1 MGMFDYIH
9 YQGQE
14 YQTKDTPC
22 QMLDKYKI
30 DYNQDSGHLFL
41 WHEDYDSEWVEE
53 EGPFGGHLRQ
63 FNERWVCCHDFDGL
77 IRFYRAALENKH
89 ESWKKDAWIEYKAL
103 FMNGQLLKIER
114 IERVDE

>member
-9 YQGQE
+9 YQGEE
-14 YQTKDTPC
+14 YQTKNTPC

-30 DYNQDSGHLFL
+30 DYDQDSGHLFL

-103 FMNGQLLKIER
+103 FMNGQLLKIEK
-114 IERVDE
+114 IDE

>member
-9 YQGQE
+9 YEGQE
-14 YQTKDTPC
+14 YQTKDTPS

-41 WHEDYDSEWVEE
+41 WHEDYDAEWVDG
-53 EGPFGGHLRQ
+53 EGFLGGYLRQ

-77 IRFYRAALENKH
+77 IRFYRAALKDKH
-89 ESWKKDAWIEYKAL
+89 ESWKQDAWIEYKAL
-103 FMNGQLLKIER
+103 FMNGQLLKIEK
-114 IERVDE
+114 IDEQ